1 MTKAPKAPEALR
13 ASEAAKRRSDEVFGV
28 AEHRA
33 AAEAHRRTARL
44 HKSDPSGTDAAWLH
58 DLAAINHRQAATAR
72 ASRALNAADPTRT
85 AKTFAAFKEKLS
97 AANKHTSMAQEYARQ
112 ALAAARKRVSA

>member
-1 MTKAPKAPEALR
+1 MTKTAEALR
-13 ASEAAKRRSDEVFGV
+13 ASEAAKLRSDEVFGV

-33 AAEAHRRTARL
+33 AAEAHQRAARL
-44 HKSDPSGTDAAWLH
+44 HKTDPTGTDAAWLH

-85 AKTFAAFKEKLS
+85 AKTFAAFKKKLS
-97 AANKHTSMAQEYARQ
+97 AANEHTSMAQEYARQ
-112 ALAAARKRVSA
+112 ALAAARKHV

>member
-1 MTKAPKAPEALR
+1 MRSVADALR

-28 AEHRA
+28 DEHRG
-33 AAEAHRRTARL
+33 AAEAHRRAARL
-44 HKSDPSGTDAAWLH
+44 HKSDPAGTDAAWLH
-58 DLAAINHRQAATAR
+58 DLAAINHRQAATMR

-97 AANKHTSMAQEYARQ
+97 AANEHTSMAQEYARQ
-112 ALAAARKRVSA
+112 ALAAARKRA